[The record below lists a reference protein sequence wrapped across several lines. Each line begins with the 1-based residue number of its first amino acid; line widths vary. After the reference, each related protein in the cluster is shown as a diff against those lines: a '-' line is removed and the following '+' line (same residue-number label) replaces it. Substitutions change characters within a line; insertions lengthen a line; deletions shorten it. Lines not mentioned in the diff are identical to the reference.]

1 LKKAA
6 CFFPRRFIKHGRRT
20 PMGIKAALPVTTV
33 AGKSK
38 IGISPGA
45 MSPASAYSGHRVH
58 EAAAVPQV
66 SVPPPFRTGRTH
78 ALLPARHGVY
88 RQKAKGSSLNRLA
101 PGYFHRAGASVAVS
115 YQHDRQPG
123 ISPSQLFQLH
133 RYFSAPVKKH
143 AAAASVPVVISRCVR
158 HTRQKTGKSFLHTA
172 QTTRKHVPETADE
185 HSQIPGNVFAGEPI
199 QRPLKMHDG
208 PHDGEI
214 TSISKPVRRSGLI
227 KPENCPNVVV
237 CK

>member
-1 LKKAA
+1 MLLPQAAHKAWA
-6 CFFPRRFIKHGRRT
+6 QD
-20 PMGIKAALPVTTV
+20 
-33 AGKSK
+33 AGENKGGPPGHDCSRKSK

-58 EAAAVPQV
+58 EAAAIPQV
-66 SVPPPFRTGRTH
+66 SVPPPFHTGRTH
-78 ALLPARHGVY
+78 ALLPARHGIY
-88 RQKAKGSSLNRLA
+88 RQEAKRSSLNRLA

-133 RYFSAPVKKH
+133 RYFPHLSKTRR
-143 AAAASVPVVISRCVR
+143 SRLR
-158 HTRQKTGKSFLHTA
+158 PSGNKPLRTPHPAKTGKSFLHTA

-185 HSQIPGNVFAGEPI
+185 HSQIPGNVFAGKPI

>member
-1 LKKAA
+1 
-6 CFFPRRFIKHGRRT
+6 
-20 PMGIKAALPVTTV
+20 MGIKAALPVTTV

-133 RYFSAPVKKH
+133 RYFSAPVKKM
-143 AAAASVPVVISRCVR
+143 IW
-158 HTRQKTGKSFLHTA
+158 
-172 QTTRKHVPETADE
+172 QTVLLLKEVEKVMGEA
-185 HSQIPGNVFAGEPI
+185 PGNPFST
-199 QRPLKMHDG
+199 RLKQPANMS
-208 PHDGEI
+208 P
-214 TSISKPVRRSGLI
+214 KPPMNTARYPGTFSR
-227 KPENCPNVVV
+227 ENRFSVL
-237 CK
+237 

>member
-1 LKKAA
+1 
-6 CFFPRRFIKHGRRT
+6 
-20 PMGIKAALPVTTV
+20 MGIKAALPVTTV

-88 RQKAKGSSLNRLA
+88 RQEAKGSSLNRLA
-101 PGYFHRAGASVAVS
+101 PGYFHRAGSSVAVS

-172 QTTRKHVPETADE
+172 QTTRKNVPETADE
-185 HSQIPGNVFAGEPI
+185 HSQIPGNVFAG
-199 QRPLKMHDG
+199 RTD
-208 PHDGEI
+208 
-214 TSISKPVRRSGLI
+214 SASF
-227 KPENCPNVVV
+227 ENA
-237 CK
+237 